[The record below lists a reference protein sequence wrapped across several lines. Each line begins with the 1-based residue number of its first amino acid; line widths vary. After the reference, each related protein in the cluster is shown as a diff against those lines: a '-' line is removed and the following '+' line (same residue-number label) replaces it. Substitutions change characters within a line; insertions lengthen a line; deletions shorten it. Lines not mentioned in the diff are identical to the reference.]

1 MKMKK
6 LAFICWVVLLSVSS
20 CMEQPFGDDGSAE
33 RIDTIPMM
41 VMQIQK
47 CSRLYS
53 AEYQLHKIITHNDSR
68 KLKGSILTQ
77 GFNIDLPIGKRK
89 IAIPIEATVKAY
101 IDFADFSEKNVS
113 RRGDKIEIV
122 LPDPKVVI
130 TSTRINHEE
139 VKQYVAFLRR
149 NFSDEELTAYEHEG
163 REAIV
168 QELPQLGIVEM
179 ARQSAASM
187 LIPMIEQMGFAEG
200 DVKITF
206 RKNYSINDFKTLLD
220 NTLENGNK
228 EKQK

>member
-1 MKMKK
+1 
-6 LAFICWVVLLSVSS
+6 
-20 CMEQPFGDDGSAE
+20 
-33 RIDTIPMM
+33 
-41 VMQIQK
+41 
-47 CSRLYS
+47 
-53 AEYQLHKIITHNDSR
+53 
-68 KLKGSILTQ
+68 
-77 GFNIDLPIGKRK
+77 
-89 IAIPIEATVKAY
+89 
-101 IDFADFSEKNVS
+101 VS
-113 RRGDKIEIV
+113 RRGDKIEII

-130 TSTRINHEE
+130 TSTRINHDE

-200 DVKITF
+200 NVKITF

-228 EKQK
+228 KEQK

>member
-6 LAFICWVVLLSVSS
+6 LAFICLVALMSFGS
-20 CMEQPFGDDGSAE
+20 CMDQPFGDDGSSE

-53 AEYQLHKIITHNDSR
+53 AEYQLHKIITYHDSR
-68 KLKGSILTQ
+68 KLKGSILSQ
-77 GFNIDLPIGKRK
+77 DFRFDLPLGKRK

-101 IDFADFSEKNVS
+101 IDFSDFSEKNVS
-113 RRGDKIEIV
+113 RHGDKIEII
-122 LPDPKVVI
+122 LPDPKVVL
-130 TSTRINHEE
+130 TSTRINHDE

-149 NFSDEELTAYEHEG
+149 NFSDEELTSYEHEG
-163 REAIV
+163 REAII
-168 QELPQLGIVEM
+168 QELPQLGIIEM
-179 ARQSAASM
+179 ARQSAAST
-187 LIPMIEQMGFAEG
+187 LIPMIEQMGFSEG

-206 RKNYSINDFKTLLD
+206 RKNYSVNDFKTLLD

-228 EKQK
+228 KEQN